1 MFFTT
6 LNLAVRNLLLHKLR
20 SVLTL
25 LGTIL
30 GVASV
35 IAMLSIGEGS
45 KQEALEQ
52 IRRLGAA
59 NVIVRSVKPQP
70 SNDTSVSTASNNV
83 LAYGLTYS
91 DLRAVQSLQV
101 NGCTVVPSVMHK
113 KNLQHGKRHISS
125 ARVIGRPRHSPR

>member
-1 MFFTT
+1 MLYATFR
-6 LNLAVRNLLLHKLR
+6 LAVRNLLLHKLR

-59 NVIVRSVKPQP
+59 NV
-70 SNDTSVSTASNNV
+70 
-83 LAYGLTYS
+83 
-91 DLRAVQSLQV
+91 
-101 NGCTVVPSVMHK
+101 
-113 KNLQHGKRHISS
+113 
-125 ARVIGRPRHSPR
+125 

>member
-1 MFFTT
+1 MFLTT
-6 LNLAVRNLLLHKLR
+6 LSLAIRNLLLHKLR
-20 SVLTL
+20 SILTL

-59 NVIVRSVKPQP
+59 NVILRSVKPQP
-70 SNDTSVSTASNNV
+70 SNDMPVGTTSSYV
-83 LAYGLTYS
+83 LAYGLTYA
-91 DLRAVQSLQV
+91 DLRTIEDLRID
-101 NGCTVVPSVMHK
+101 GCTIV
-113 KNLQHGKRHISS
+113 LR
-125 ARVIGRPRHSPR
+125 